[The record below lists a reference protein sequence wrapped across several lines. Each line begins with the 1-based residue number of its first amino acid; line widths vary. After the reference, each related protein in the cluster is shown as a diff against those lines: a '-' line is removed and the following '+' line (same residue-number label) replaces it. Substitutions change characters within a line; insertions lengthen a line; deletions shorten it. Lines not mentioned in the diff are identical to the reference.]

1 MNTKLTLIA
10 ALATILLAIRL
21 PAQDTL
27 ILNIDARISG
37 SPFAPIGSPITHD
50 FSAGVYTS
58 TLISPADHPEATFSD
73 WTPYAYPNDNL
84 RLTAYAI
91 ATANATLVTTG
102 GTNTLVT
109 GAPGVAFAATTNKT
123 VTFSLTNSTTL
134 RFGVSDNVIGDNSG
148 GVSLLITKQ
157 SIDGT
162 NAVPV
167 SIQSS
172 SNQAVQVS
180 WPTQPGQRYQVMWS
194 QSLAPNSWLPL
205 GIPQA
210 APDLNDSA
218 LDYTTNQSP
227 RFYRV
232 FQVQ

>member
-1 MNTKLTLIA
+1 MNLKPTLIG
-10 ALATILLAIRL
+10 ALATIFLAIRL

-27 ILNIDARISG
+27 FLNIDARVSG
-37 SPFAPIGSPITHD
+37 SPSAPIGSPITHD

-58 TLISPADHPEATFSD
+58 TLISPTDHPEATFSD
-73 WTPYAYPNDNL
+73 WTPYSYPNDNL

-91 ATANATLVTTG
+91 ATTNGTYVTTG
-102 GTNTLVT
+102 GTDTQVT
-109 GAPGVAFAATTNKT
+109 GAPGAAFAATTDKT
-123 VTFSLTNSTTL
+123 ATFSLTTSTTL
-134 RFGVSDNVIGDNSG
+134 RFGISDNIIGDNSG

-162 NAVPV
+162 NATQA
-167 SIQSS
+167 SIQTS

-180 WPTQPGQRYQVMWS
+180 WTTQPGQRYQVLWS
-194 QSLAPNSWLPL
+194 PSLATNSWQPL
-205 GIPQA
+205 GIPHSA
-210 APDLNDSA
+210 SGVNDST

-232 FQVQ
+232 FRVQ